1 MPNFRVSV
9 KESLWLKN
17 IEHSSRWV
25 YIGLPD
31 YLKKRTTQKAPL
43 KKILQKVTENV
54 GED

>member
-25 YIGLPD
+25 YIGLP
-31 YLKKRTTQKAPL
+31 YNLKKNNTKGTIEIP
-43 KKILQKVTENV
+43 QKVTENV